1 MIGQRRRHCAETHRQ
16 LRAFESGL
24 GCQQGRTAKICRT
37 RKRGAAV
44 RPSLIYNRWTQIIEA
59 LKKKWVSWG
68 KGIVQALAEEEMK
81 IRREELRNEIAA
93 NSQRD

>member
-1 MIGQRRRHCAETHRQ
+1 
-16 LRAFESGL
+16 
-24 GCQQGRTAKICRT
+24 
-37 RKRGAAV
+37 V